1 MDRFIF
7 LTRHFWKLLKKT
19 SSVPD
24 LHSYNQDLEHRKQIN
39 EYQSNK
45 TITCLIL
52 MAHIISSSACFAFAV
67 MYLQSNP
74 GGFTVF
80 GWRVDRTLINTI
92 FFLEISLVLFVLG
105 KTVTLYHSWFW
116 YVVCVMALD
125 ASPCWQPC
133 FNIGLLTIVDKW
145 DAMLIYWCH
154 FFLVPPSLL
163 SIAERNRRCQS
174 QQTPRWWVSKF
185 TGKRHQLLV

>member
-1 MDRFIF
+1 
-7 LTRHFWKLLKKT
+7 
-19 SSVPD
+19 
-24 LHSYNQDLEHRKQIN
+24 
-39 EYQSNK
+39 
-45 TITCLIL
+45 
-52 MAHIISSSACFAFAV
+52 V

-133 FNIGLLTIVDKW
+133 FNIRLLTIVDKW